1 MGHSEISQSPTETGD
16 HADDIVAAVTVLHQI
31 QKVGTVSTAGF
42 QSCCQRGSIAGQ
54 EMIGKQR
61 YCQDTDQHQHT
72 LDKVCHTYR
81 GKSAEE
87 GIDQNYQRTDGQ
99 CHMIIN
105 TEHGLKQLTAGRK
118 RGSAIYQEKYY
129 NSNRRNRHQY
139 LLLIMEAVLK
149 ISRQR
154 NGIVGADRISAQLRG
169 NEQPV
174 QRRADE
180 KSDGDPAVTSDTG

>member
-1 MGHSEISQSPTETGD
+1 MISE
-16 HADDIVAAVTVLHQI
+16 
-31 QKVGTVSTAGF
+31 
-42 QSCCQRGSIAGQ
+42 
-54 EMIGKQR
+54 QR
-61 YCQDTDQHQHT
+61 YCQNTDQHQHT

-105 TEHGLKQLTAGRK
+105 AKHRLKQLTAGRK

-129 NSNRRNRHQY
+129 NSNRRNSHQY

-169 NEQPV
+169 DEQPV

-180 KSDGDPAVTSDTG
+180 KSDGNPAVTADTG